1 MDSNLK
7 VMVIDAD
14 STRRAQIVAS
24 LRATGCS
31 VIAHDALSIDLLAR
45 LESVRPDVIVIDAD
59 APDRDM
65 LEHVC
70 SISRDQ
76 PHPIVLFTDEADA
89 AKIKQAIRAGVTS
102 YVVKGIDPA
111 RLKPILQV
119 AIARFEE
126 HQTLR
131 RDLSDAQTQLAE
143 RKLIERA
150 KGLVMKQKGID
161 EDAAYRLLRK
171 LAMDRNAKLADVAE
185 QVLDFAKVLS

>member
-1 MDSNLK
+1 
-7 VMVIDAD
+7 
-14 STRRAQIVAS
+14 
-24 LRATGCS
+24 
-31 VIAHDALSIDLLAR
+31 
-45 LESVRPDVIVIDAD
+45 
-59 APDRDM
+59 M
-65 LEHVC
+65 LEHLC
-70 SISRDQ
+70 TISRDQ
-76 PHPIVLFTDEADA
+76 PHPIVLFTDEDDA

-119 AIARFEE
+119 AIARFEA

-150 KGLVMKQKGID
+150 KGIVMKQKGID

-171 LAMDRNAKLADVAE
+171 LAMDRNAKLKDVAE
-185 QVLDFAKVLS
+185 QVVDFASVLS

>member
-7 VMVIDAD
+7 VMVVDAD

-31 VIAHDALSIDLLAR
+31 VIAHDALSIELVAR

-65 LEHVC
+65 LEHLC

-76 PHPIVLFTDEADA
+76 PHPIVLFTDEDDA

-102 YVVKGIDPA
+102 YVVKGIDPV

>member
-1 MDSNLK
+1 MDSKLK
-7 VMVIDAD
+7 VMVVDAD
-14 STRRAQIVAS
+14 SARRAQIVAS

-31 VIAHDALSIDLLAR
+31 VIAHEALSIALVER

-65 LEHVC
+65 LEHLC
-70 SISRDQ
+70 TISRDQ
-76 PHPIVLFTDEADA
+76 PHPIVLFTDEDDA

-102 YVVKGIDPA
+102 YVVKGVDPA
-111 RLKPILQV
+111 RLRPILQV

-150 KGLVMKQKGID
+150 KGIVMKQKGID

-171 LAMDRNAKLADVAE
+171 LAMDRNAKLKDVAE
-185 QVLDFAKVLS
+185 QLVDFANVLS